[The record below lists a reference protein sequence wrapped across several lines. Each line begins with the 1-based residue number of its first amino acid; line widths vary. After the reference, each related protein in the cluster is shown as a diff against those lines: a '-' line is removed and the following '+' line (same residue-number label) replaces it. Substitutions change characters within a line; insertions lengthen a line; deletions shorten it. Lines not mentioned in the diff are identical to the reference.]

1 MILFLPFFRKD
12 KKSYL
17 SCKPCLINS
26 NFAIGQ
32 IIDLLRKEFQAMKI
46 HVGTSGYSYKEWKGN
61 FYPEKISPKEMLHFY
76 SQRLGTVEINNT
88 FYGMPTA
95 GVLESWA
102 GQVPD
107 DFLFAIKAPQVITH
121 VKRLKDAGEETE
133 YFFKTLSVLGDKLG
147 PILFQFP
154 KTFRPDS
161 QRLENFFSLIPK
173 NASCAFEFRSAAG
186 HDSEIHNLLHERGLS
201 LVNADTEDDPVDEII
216 KTASWGYL
224 RLRRPDYTDVELS
237 SWLKKIISQKWERAF
252 IYFKHE
258 EAGKGAEM
266 ALRFA
271 GAAGRSPLLLSR
283 MPG

>member
-1 MILFLPFFRKD
+1 
-12 KKSYL
+12 
-17 SCKPCLINS
+17 
-26 NFAIGQ
+26 
-32 IIDLLRKEFQAMKI
+32 MKI

-61 FYPEKISPKEMLHFY
+61 FYPDKISPKEMLHFY

-88 FYGMPTA
+88 FYRMPSPS
-95 GVLESWA
+95 VLDSWA

-121 VKRLKDAGEETE
+121 VKRLKDVGEETG
-133 YFFKTLSVLGDKLG
+133 YFFKTLSVLGGRLG

-154 KTFRPDS
+154 KTFRPDR
-161 QRLENFFSLIPK
+161 QRLENFLSLIPL

-186 HDSEIHNLLHERGLS
+186 HDPEIHSLLQERGHS
-201 LVNADTEDDPVDEII
+201 LVNADTEEAPVGEII

-224 RLRRPDYTDVELS
+224 RLRRPDYSDVELS

-258 EAGKGAEM
+258 EAGKGAELAM
-266 ALRFA
+266 RFA
-271 GAAGRSPLLLSR
+271 GTTGRPPLLHSR
-283 MPG
+283 MPD